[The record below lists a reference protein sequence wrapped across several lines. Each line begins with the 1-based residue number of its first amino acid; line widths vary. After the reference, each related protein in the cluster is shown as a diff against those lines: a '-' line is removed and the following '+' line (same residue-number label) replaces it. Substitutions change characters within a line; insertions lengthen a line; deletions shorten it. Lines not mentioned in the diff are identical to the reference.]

1 MSPDESDTSDKKDKK
16 DGPVLDP
23 EDLDLTARDEV
34 ADLGDDRFLISSSGP
49 AGDVSDHVRS
59 TEPDLDPEPREQA
72 GPTQVDAKAVSR
84 WLAGS
89 MTDNGFDYGFDATLK
104 FDGSVV
110 RHRMVSNDVV
120 TTFETLML
128 WYARQV
134 GGDTPIE
141 ETLGILLAESDMPIT
156 YPTKS
161 LAGILRQHNL
171 SADDSIADLIAAVDD
186 AGGVSFSNASE

>member
-1 MSPDESDTSDKKDKK
+1 MSPDNSDNSDKSDKK

-23 EDLDLTARDEV
+23 EDLDLTDRDEV
-34 ADLGDDRFLISSSGP
+34 ADLGEDRFLISSSGP
-49 AGDVSDHVRS
+49 AADVSDHIRDV
-59 TEPDLDPEPREQA
+59 EPEPEPEPEA
-72 GPTQVDAKAVSR
+72 STDEPVVDAKAVSR
-84 WLAGS
+84 WLAES

-134 GGDTPIE
+134 GGDTPVE
-141 ETLGILLAESDMPIT
+141 ETLGILLAESDMPIK
-156 YPTKS
+156 YPTRT
-161 LAGILRQHNL
+161 LAGLLQQHDL
-171 SADDSIADLIAAVDD
+171 SPEDSIADLIAAVDD
-186 AGGVSFSNASE
+186 AGGVSFSNTSE

>member
-1 MSPDESDTSDKKDKK
+1 MPPDEPNDDAK

-23 EDLDLTARDEV
+23 EELDLSDRDEV
-34 ADLGDDRFLISSSGP
+34 AELGDDRFLISPGGIADEVPSN
-49 AGDVSDHVRS
+49 
-59 TEPDLDPEPREQA
+59 PEPPEPEPEPTPEPMPEQNQPEPA
-72 GPTQVDAKAVSR
+72 VDAQAVSE
-84 WLAGS
+84 WLAES

-128 WYARQV
+128 WYARQI
-134 GGDTPIE
+134 GGDTPVE

-156 YPTKS
+156 FPKRS
-161 LAGILRQHNL
+161 LVGLLRRHGL
-171 SADDSIADLIAAVDD
+171 SGDDSIADLVAAIDD
-186 AGGVSFSNASE
+186 ADGVTFSGE

>member
-1 MSPDESDTSDKKDKK
+1 MSPDDSDQNDKK

-23 EDLDLTARDEV
+23 EELDLSERDEV
-34 ADLGDDRFLISSSGP
+34 AELGDDRFLISSSGP
-49 AGDVSDHVRS
+49 AQDVSDHIRDS
-59 TEPDLDPEPREQA
+59 EPEPEPEPDTQPSPESV
-72 GPTQVDAKAVSR
+72 QVDAKAVSR
-84 WLAGS
+84 WLAES

-110 RHRMVSNDVV
+110 RHRMVSNDVA

-134 GGDTPIE
+134 GGDTPVE
-141 ETLGILLAESDMPIT
+141 ETLGILLAESDMPIK

-161 LAGILRQHNL
+161 LAGILRQHDL
-171 SADDSIADLIAAVDD
+171 SPEDSIADLITAVND
-186 AGGVSFSNASE
+186 AGGVSFSKQ

>member
-1 MSPDESDTSDKKDKK
+1 MPPDDPDDTDAK

-23 EDLDLTARDEV
+23 DDLDLTERDEV
-34 ADLGDDRFLISSSGP
+34 SELGEDRFLISSSGP
-49 AGDVSDHVRS
+49 ATDVSDHIS
-59 TEPDLDPEPREQA
+59 DSDPEPESEPSSTGDPA
-72 GPTQVDAKAVSR
+72 QVDAKAVSK
-84 WLAGS
+84 WLAES

-134 GGDTPIE
+134 GGDTPVE

-161 LAGILRQHNL
+161 LGGLLHRHDL
-171 SADDSIADLIAAVDD
+171 SREDSIADLIAAVDD
-186 AGGVSFSNASE
+186 AGGLSFSNE

>member
-1 MSPDESDTSDKKDKK
+1 MPPDEPNDNDAK

-23 EDLDLTARDEV
+23 DELDLSQRDEV
-34 ADLGDDRFLISSSGP
+34 AELGEDRFLISPG
-49 AGDVSDHVRS
+49 GVKDV
-59 TEPDLDPEPREQA
+59 TPPEPKPDPQPA
-72 GPTQVDAKAVSR
+72 SQPQNDSTPVDAKAVSK
-84 WLAGS
+84 WLAES

-134 GGDTPIE
+134 GGDTPVE
-141 ETLGILLAESDMPIT
+141 ETLGILLAESDMPIKF
-156 YPTKS
+156 PTRS
-161 LAGILRQHNL
+161 LASLIRQHDL
-171 SADDSIADLIAAVDD
+171 SGDDSIADLVAAVDD
-186 AGGVSFSNASE
+186 AGGVSFRDE